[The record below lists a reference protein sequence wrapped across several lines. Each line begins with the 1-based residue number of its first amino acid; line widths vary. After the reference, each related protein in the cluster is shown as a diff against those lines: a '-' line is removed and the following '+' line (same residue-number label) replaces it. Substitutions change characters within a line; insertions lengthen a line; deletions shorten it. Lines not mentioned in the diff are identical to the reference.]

1 MRDLPED
8 QKTEF
13 SSDYFTETL
22 LFFTSLRF
30 VITIN

>member
-22 LFFTSLRF
+22 LFFYIF
-30 VITIN
+30 AFCYYH